1 MKYYAVIDTN
11 VLVSALLSQKE
22 GVATKRV
29 WEYIFNGTIIPLI
42 NTEILTEYTIVL
54 HREQFRFDPEP
65 VETTLDFIKTRGIMC
80 EAVPA
85 EFNVIDPADVV
96 FYEVSLSREDA
107 YLITGNRKHFPKS
120 GRIVSPAEMVQ
131 IIELSENSSGIL
143 NDPDFDYM
151 TEKKKKTI
159 QEEKAFIERARQVT
173 EMARKNAIAN
183 GTADMSMEEIIE
195 EIRLARLERRAQLAE
210 KKD

>member
-11 VLVSALLSQKE
+11 VIVSALLSQKE

-143 NDPDFDYM
+143 NDPDIDYM
-151 TEKKKKTI
+151 TEKKKKTL
-159 QEEKAFIERARQVT
+159 QEEKAFIERARQIT